1 MAGALDRGAATGSRK
16 TMSTPVTAPEPD
28 TPTRSRRSREEVA
41 ERLREAARALFA
53 ERGYAGTTTK
63 EIARRAEVSET
74 LLFRYF
80 GGKATLFD
88 EVVSGPFNAL
98 MRHFMALHP
107 APEAHTTRE
116 EDSREFVAAVYRL
129 FRSNQDVL
137 GALLA
142 APAQIGD
149 GRPNT
154 LHGLEAYFDAAVA
167 RLEQQYVV
175 EGGRSDVDPQ
185 IAVRIGFGMI
195 AAPVLLRDWLFPRGL
210 PSEAVMSDAIERMMS
225 KALAPRLD
233 D

>member
-1 MAGALDRGAATGSRK
+1 MP
-16 TMSTPVTAPEPD
+16 MSAPLPEPD
-28 TPTRSRRSREEVA
+28 AQPRSRRSREEVT
-41 ERLREAARALFA
+41 ELLRDAARALFA

-63 EIARRAEVSET
+63 EIARRAAVSET

-80 GGKATLFD
+80 GGKAALFD
-88 EVVSGPFNAL
+88 EVVSGPFNGL

-107 APEAHTTRE
+107 APEVHTTRE

-149 GRPNT
+149 GRPTT

-167 RLEQQYVV
+167 RLEQQYVL
-175 EGGRSDVDPQ
+175 EGGHSEIDPQ

-210 PSEAVMSDAIERMMS
+210 PPGDVMADAIERMMS
-225 KALAPRLD
+225 KALSPRLD

>member
-1 MAGALDRGAATGSRK
+1 MPSSAPLPQSDRL
-16 TMSTPVTAPEPD
+16 P
-28 TPTRSRRSREEVA
+28 RSRRTRREVA
-41 ERLREAARALFA
+41 ELLREAARALFA

-63 EIARRAEVSET
+63 EIARRADVSET

-80 GGKATLFD
+80 GGKAALFD

-98 MRHFMALHP
+98 MHHFMALHP
-107 APEAHTTRE
+107 EPEAHTTRE
-116 EDSREFVAAVYRL
+116 EDSREFVAEVYRL

-149 GRPNT
+149 GRPTT
-154 LHGLEAYFDAAVA
+154 LPGLEAYFDAAVA
-167 RLEQQYVV
+167 RLKKQYVL
-175 EGGRSDVDPQ
+175 EGGHSDIDPQ
-185 IAVRIGFGMI
+185 IAVRIAFGMI

-210 PSEAVMSDAIERMMS
+210 PAESVMADAIERMMS
-225 KALAPRLD
+225 KALSPRLD

>member
-1 MAGALDRGAATGSRK
+1 MPTSA
-16 TMSTPVTAPEPD
+16 PCPEPD
-28 TPTRSRRSREEVA
+28 TPPRSRRSREAVTGL
-41 ERLREAARALFA
+41 LREAARALFA

-63 EIARRAEVSET
+63 EIARRADVSET

-80 GGKATLFD
+80 GGKAALFD

-107 APEAHTTRE
+107 EPEARTTRE

-142 APAQIGD
+142 APAQIDD
-149 GRPNT
+149 GRPTT

-167 RLEQQYVV
+167 RLEKQYVL
-175 EGGRSDVDPQ
+175 EGGHSAIDPQ

-210 PSEAVMSDAIERMMS
+210 PPEAVMADAIERMMS
-225 KALAPRLD
+225 KALAPKLD

>member
-1 MAGALDRGAATGSRK
+1 MTGSREEMLNPAAASESDIPPR
-16 TMSTPVTAPEPD
+16 T
-28 TPTRSRRSREEVA
+28 RRSREEVT
-41 ERLREAARALFA
+41 ERLREAARTLFA

-63 EIARRAEVSET
+63 EIARRAAVSET

-80 GGKATLFD
+80 GGKAALFD
-88 EVVSGPFNAL
+88 EVVSGPFNTL

-107 APEAHTTRE
+107 APEARTTRE
-116 EDSREFVAAVYRL
+116 EDSREFVEAVYRL

-142 APAQIGD
+142 APGQFGD
-149 GRPNT
+149 RGPTT
-154 LHGLEAYFDAAVA
+154 LHGLESYFDAAVA
-167 RLEQQYVV
+167 RLEQQYVL
-175 EGGRSDVDPQ
+175 EGGRSAIDPQ

-210 PSEAVMSDAIERMMS
+210 PSETVMADAIEHMMS
-225 KALAPRLD
+225 KALGPRLD